1 MVPGKY
7 IEVSKKLNELLAGP
21 YINRRFSLYRKSPPP
36 LAIHDKTIS
45 LIIKEQITISLIN
58 YTKIT

>member
-36 LAIHDKTIS
+36 LVIHDKTKS
-45 LIIKEQITISLIN
+45 LIIN
-58 YTKIT
+58 R

>member
-21 YINRRFSLYRKSPPP
+21 YINRRFSLYRQSPP
-36 LAIHDKTIS
+36 LAIHKTTS
-45 LIIKEQITISLIN
+45 LIIKEVTDN
-58 YTKIT
+58 YLPN